1 MYSYHIWRAWYNGSY
16 TMMAKPIRALGLHYP
31 MMQFFIR
38 YIVRLRFPC
47 TKSNPYPLTRM
58 LFFFPASHTA
68 SNLWR
73 LSDIEQFMFFLQAK
87 TKDSQCIK
95 HSGIRTLKNIVLL
108 SRQIKLVV
116 MLGSN
121 ATLKAFQLDQGKSN
135 NIFPVLLLQ
144 KKKKRRRR
152 KMQGWHIEQLDG

>member
-1 MYSYHIWRAWYNGSY
+1 
-16 TMMAKPIRALGLHYP
+16 
-31 MMQFFIR
+31 
-38 YIVRLRFPC
+38 
-47 TKSNPYPLTRM
+47 
-58 LFFFPASHTA
+58 
-68 SNLWR
+68 
-73 LSDIEQFMFFLQAK
+73 MFFLQAK

-116 MLGSN
+116 MPSN

-144 KKKKRRRR
+144 KKKKKEEEEKCRDD
-152 KMQGWHIEQLDG
+152 ISNN